1 MKRENDMNE
10 SRLDDYD
17 ARRGSRRFLQ
27 VYSVLYALIA
37 MLCWCTPV
45 LAAQTCLT
53 TIVASTPTAD
63 FADNGDG
70 TVTDS
75 ETGLMWK
82 RCSEGSVWDGA
93 TCAGAAMLYT
103 WQGGLEWVARL
114 NDTNGFAGYADWR
127 VPNVK
132 ELNSIMEEQCNYP
145 AVNLE
150 VFPSTGGWYW
160 SSSPY
165 VADVTKAWATHFYNV
180 GFIEV
185 NPKLLPKRIRLVRG
199 Q

>member
-1 MKRENDMNE
+1 MKREKDMHE
-10 SRLDDYD
+10 SRFDNHDVRKGKCRL
-17 ARRGSRRFLQ
+17 LQ
-27 VYSVLYALIA
+27 VYGVFYALIA
-37 MLCWCTPV
+37 TLCWCTPA
-45 LAAQTCLT
+45 LAAQTCKT

-63 FADNGDG
+63 FTDNGDG
-70 TVTDS
+70 TMTDS

-82 RCSEGSVWDGA
+82 RCSEGFVWDGA
-93 TCAGAAMLYT
+93 ICTGAAMSYT
-103 WQGGLEWVARL
+103 WQGGLEWVAQL
-114 NDTNGFAGYADWR
+114 NGINGFAGYADWR

-132 ELNSIMEEQCNYP
+132 ELNSIVEERCDYP

-150 VFPSTGGWYW
+150 VFPNTWGWYW

-165 VADVTKAWATHFYNV
+165 VADVTKAWATNFYNV

-185 NPKLLPKRIRLVRG
+185 RSRFLRQRIRLVRG